1 MGQRMVRELTINT
14 DTIPSDE
21 QLRELTTYLRNDMI
35 STPTYDV
42 LWQRLT
48 DYQTLRHVEKS
59 LLVTEHLIIN
69 GNKKFIRVCLARKS
83 QFQKLSKYVYKID
96 GSDIGQN
103 VRRRAKYCFQLLQKD
118 EIINKSYNNYNGTDK
133 DNGNDKIASYD
144 DYFQTADKEDHENA
158 MKRQKEK
165 EKEKK
170 QKEKEKKKKKKKKN
184 DFRKQ
189 PSTMSSGDEFETND
203 MKPIKKPKKKKKKV
217 NEPDFF
223 SDNSSFFDDNNT

>member
-1 MGQRMVRELTINT
+1 MGDE
-14 DTIPSDE
+14 IPTLQ
-21 QLRELTTYLRNDMI
+21 QLSALTTYLRNDMI

-165 EKEKK
+165 EDFEKELNDKRLKEKEKEKK

-217 NEPDFF
+217 NEPEFL
-223 SDNSSFFDDNNT
+223 